1 MRIYGTRRI
10 TDRSYEGL
18 LRYARLRDAVLS
30 GRPPRL
36 MYARYEIAPYS
47 VAGCPG
53 YRIGPK
59 GKCAEKAVLFLH
71 GGVFVLQITPFH
83 YRWIAH
89 MIDMLGVCVYVPLYP
104 LAPRERCDRALDNLL
119 CYYKRILQT
128 YGGTDITFAGDS
140 AGGSLCLSL
149 AMLARDRALPLPARL
164 VLLSPCCSLCATE
177 KQLEAMRRIEKCDVM
192 LSTKMIHTIPR
203 LIAQDLDPKHY
214 LASPLYGD
222 FSGLPPI
229 HIYSG
234 TADILFVQA
243 LLLVDRLKKYG
254 APYTF
259 RVAKDRMHVWALTPC
274 REGRA
279 GLLALIRA
287 VAGEWDR
294 EAESRRGVGVSAAG
308 KEKTVNHGR

>member
-71 GGVFVLQITPFH
+71 GGAFVLQITPFH

-104 LAPRERCDRALDNLL
+104 LAPRERCDHALDNLL
-119 CYYKRILQT
+119 CYYRRILQT

-177 KQLEAMRRIEKCDVM
+177 KQLEAMRRIEKRDVM

-294 EAESRRGVGVSAAG
+294 AAESRRGVGVSAAG

>member
-1 MRIYGTRRI
+1 
-10 TDRSYEGL
+10 
-18 LRYARLRDAVLS
+18 
-30 GRPPRL
+30 
-36 MYARYEIAPYS
+36 
-47 VAGCPG
+47 
-53 YRIGPK
+53 
-59 GKCAEKAVLFLH
+59 
-71 GGVFVLQITPFH
+71 
-83 YRWIAH
+83 
-89 MIDMLGVCVYVPLYP
+89 
-104 LAPRERCDRALDNLL
+104 
-119 CYYKRILQT
+119 
-128 YGGTDITFAGDS
+128 
-140 AGGSLCLSL
+140 
-149 AMLARDRALPLPARL
+149 
-164 VLLSPCCSLCATE
+164 
-177 KQLEAMRRIEKCDVM
+177 MRRIEKCDVM